1 MTPERWRQVE
11 EIRHAALSRVESDR
25 EAFLAHACAGDPA
38 LRREVEAALAQH
50 ESGFLEAP
58 AMDAAVPTVSD
69 AGASL
74 LTGRRIGAYQ
84 VHERI
89 GVGGMG
95 EVYRARDTKLGR
107 DVAIKILP
115 RLFTSDSDRLA
126 RFEREAHVLASLNHP
141 HIGAIYGLEDV
152 DGVRAL
158 VLELVNGETLADRI
172 VRGPIPLNEA
182 MTMARQIADAL
193 EAAHE
198 KGIIHRDLKPSNIK
212 ITPDGVV
219 KVLDFGLAKAA
230 SGDTATADLTQS
242 PTITVGGT
250 QEGVILG
257 TPAYMSPEQARG
269 RPADKRADVW
279 AFGVVL
285 YEMLTGRPAYQGE
298 TTSDVLAKVIE
309 REPDWA
315 ALPASTPPRL
325 RELLNRCAKKDP
337 KMRLQAIGD
346 ARIQIEEL
354 ISGATEETVTAVKA
368 PTAYRNWRIHVA
380 WASVLLAAVVTAIW
394 LSARTVSE
402 NLPAPNAVPVIVLM
416 DSPLPGR
423 VYDPRTLAEGGTN
436 ADDVTDVLRDLRV
449 AMTKENTSAAWH
461 REEQVVKENP
471 DLIVAHLSCLLD
483 ARVGEGQTA
492 ISEHLVEIAEN
503 RVIVF
508 LAYVAARNPRTRFIV
523 YSRTFFQTHGGEQ
536 QWVATQ
542 VARLPVLKDRLNAF
556 TVPGGREKATFR
568 DPQTAQLLRA
578 RVAQVLGLGPKGASN

>member
-1 MTPERWRQVE
+1 MATDQWPRVKQIFQSALDRAPQERSAF
-11 EIRHAALSRVESDR
+11 IREACGDDGEVRTEVESLLR
-25 EAFLAHACAGDPA
+25 AHQDAGSFA
-38 LRREVEAALAQH
+38 
-50 ESGFLEAP
+50 ESGLGIEDLGFDLIGR
-58 AMDAAVPTVSD
+58 DIGTYRILSQL
-69 AGASL
+69 GA
-74 LTGRRIGAYQ
+74 
-84 VHERI
+84 
-89 GVGGMG
+89 GGMG
-95 EVYRARDTKLGR
+95 VVYRARDTKLGR
-107 DVAIKILP
+107 EVAIKILP
-115 RLFTSDSDRLA
+115 SAFTRDTERRA
-126 RFEREAHVLASLNHP
+126 RFEREARVLAALNHP
-141 HIGAIYGLEDV
+141 HIGAIYGLEHA
-152 DGVRAL
+152 DGVQAL
-158 VLELVNGETLADRI
+158 VLELVDGETLADRI
-172 VRGPIPLNEA
+172 ARGPIPLNEA

-198 KGIIHRDLKPSNIK
+198 KGIVHRDLKPANIK

-230 SGDTATADLTQS
+230 SGDAALVDLTQS
-242 PTITVGGT
+242 PSLTVGGT
-250 QEGVILG
+250 REGIILG
-257 TPAYMSPEQARG
+257 TAAYMSPEQARA
-269 RPADKRADVW
+269 RTADKRADVW

-285 YEMLTGRPAYQGE
+285 YEMLTGRQAFGGE

-309 REPDWA
+309 REPDWT

-325 RELLNRCAKKDP
+325 RELLRRCGRKDP
-337 KMRLQAIGD
+337 KTRLQAIGD

-354 ISGATEETVTAVKA
+354 ISGATEETATAVKA
-368 PTAYRNWRIHVA
+368 PTAYRSWRVHVA

-416 DSPLPGR
+416 DSPGR
-423 VYDPRTLAEGGTN
+423 AYDPRTLAEGGTN

-449 AMTKENTSAAWH
+449 AIRKENTSAAWH
-461 REEQVVKENP
+461 REEQVVGGNP

-492 ISEHLVEIAEN
+492 ISEHLFDLAEN
-503 RVIVF
+503 RFIVF

-523 YSRTFFQTHGGEQ
+523 YSRSVFQTHGGEE

-556 TVPGGREKATFR
+556 TVPGGRDKATFR

-578 RVAQVLGLGPKGASN
+578 RVAQVLGPGPKGASN

>member
-1 MTPERWRQVE
+1 VKQIFQSALDRAPQERSAFVREACGDDGEVRTE
-11 EIRHAALSRVESDR
+11 VESLLR
-25 EAFLAHACAGDPA
+25 AHQDAGSFA
-38 LRREVEAALAQH
+38 
-50 ESGFLEAP
+50 ESGLGIEDLGFDLIGR
-58 AMDAAVPTVSD
+58 DIGTYRILSQL
-69 AGASL
+69 GA
-74 LTGRRIGAYQ
+74 
-84 VHERI
+84 
-89 GVGGMG
+89 GGMG

-107 DVAIKILP
+107 EVAIKILP
-115 RLFTSDSDRLA
+115 SAFTRDTERRA
-126 RFEREAHVLASLNHP
+126 RFEREARVLATLNHP
-141 HIGAIYGLEDV
+141 HIGAIYGLEHA
-152 DGVRAL
+152 DGVQAL
-158 VLELVNGETLADRI
+158 VLELVDGETLADRI
-172 VRGPIPLNEA
+172 ARGPIPLNEA

-198 KGIIHRDLKPSNIK
+198 KGIVHRDLKPANIK

-230 SGDTATADLTQS
+230 YAEAADLTQS
-242 PTITVGGT
+242 PSLTVGGT
-250 QEGVILG
+250 REGIILG
-257 TPAYMSPEQARG
+257 TAAYMSPEQARG
-269 RPADKRADVW
+269 RSADKRADVW

-285 YEMLTGRPAYQGE
+285 YEMLTGRQAFEGE

-309 REPDWA
+309 REPDWT

-325 RELLNRCAKKDP
+325 RELLRRCGRKNP
-337 KMRLQAIGD
+337 KTRLQAIGD

-354 ISGATEETVTAVKA
+354 ISGATEETATAVKA
-368 PTAYRNWRIHVA
+368 PTAYRSWGVHVA

-402 NLPAPNAVPVIVLM
+402 NLPAPNVVPVIVLM
-416 DSPLPGR
+416 DSPGR
-423 VYDPRTLAEGGTN
+423 AYDSRTLAEGGTN

-449 AMTKENTSAAWH
+449 AIRKENTSAAWH
-461 REEQVVKENP
+461 REEQVVGENP

-492 ISEHLVEIAEN
+492 ISEHLFDLAEN
-503 RVIVF
+503 RFIVF
-508 LAYVAARNPRTRFIV
+508 LAYVARNPRTRFIV
-523 YSRTFFQTHGGEQ
+523 YSRSVFQTQGGEE

-578 RVAQVLGLGPKGASN
+578 RVGQVLGRGPKGASN

>member
-11 EIRHAALSRVESDR
+11 EIFHAALSRVESDR
-25 EAFLAHACAGDPA
+25 EAFLAHACAGDLA
-38 LRREVEAALAQH
+38 LRREVEAVLAQH

-58 AMDAAVPTVSD
+58 AMDAAAPTVSD

-84 VHERI
+84 VHERV

-126 RFEREAHVLASLNHP
+126 RFEREARVLASLNHP

-285 YEMLTGRPAYQGE
+285 YEMLTGQPAYGGE

-354 ISGATEETVTAVKA
+354 ISGATEETATAVKA
-368 PTAYRNWRIHVA
+368 PTAYRSWRVHVA

-436 ADDVTDVLRDLRV
+436 ADDVTDLLRDLRV
-449 AMTKENTSAAWH
+449 AIRKENTSAAWH
-461 REEQVVKENP
+461 REEQVVGGNP

-492 ISEHLVEIAEN
+492 ISDHLVDLAEN
-503 RVIVF
+503 RFIVF

-523 YSRTFFQTHGGEQ
+523 YSRSVFQTHGGEE

-578 RVAQVLGLGPKGASN
+578 RVAQVLGRGPKGASN